1 MKEMEK
7 IAQKMLMGML
17 PEGTPPPKVTFNH
30 NGHMVV
36 QGKIKH
42 LELISIN
49 TSMLILNL
57 N

>member
-1 MKEMEK
+1 MNERER
-7 IAQKMLMGML
+7 ITQQILMGML

-30 NGHMVV
+30 NGHMVI

-49 TSMLILNL
+49 TGMLILNL